1 MATSGTATFNLDI
14 NEVCEEAFE
23 RAGTELRSGYDLK
36 TARRSLNLMSLEWIN
51 RGINL
56 WTIEEGSVTLATDD
70 GAYTLP
76 ADTID
81 LLEHVV
87 RTNSGTSNQ
96 SDFNLARISVTT
108 YSQIPNKTSTGR
120 PTQIYIDR
128 QRDAPVVYLWP
139 LPSSTYNGDF
149 LRYWRI
155 RRIQDTGTLGSNNY
169 DAPARF
175 LPALTS
181 GLAYYIAMKKP
192 QLTDRL
198 PVLKAIYEEQFELA
212 ASEDREKAPIAFVP
226 LSDYFNP

>member
-70 GAYTLP
+70 GSYTLP

>member
-1 MATSGTATFNLDI
+1 MSVPTTAVFNLDI

-56 WTIEEGSVTLATDD
+56 WTVEEGSVALVAED
-70 GAYTLP
+70 GSYPLP
-76 ADTID
+76 EDTID
-81 LLEHVV
+81 LLEHVI
-87 RTNSGTSNQ
+87 RSNTGTTSQ

-128 QRDAPVVYLWP
+128 QRDAPVAYLWP
-139 LPSSTYNGDF
+139 LPSSTYAGDF
-149 LRYWRI
+149 LQYWRI
-155 RRIQDTGTLGSNNY
+155 RRIKDTGILGSNDY

-175 LPALTS
+175 LPALTA

-192 QLTDRL
+192 NLTDRL
-198 PVLKAIYEEQFELA
+198 PILKAAYEEQFKLA
-212 ASEDREKAPIAFVP
+212 ADEDREKAPISFVP
-226 LSDYFNP
+226 ALDRLA

>member
-1 MATSGTATFNLDI
+1 MATSSTSTFNLDI
-14 NEVCEEAFE
+14 NEICEEAFE

-56 WTIEEGSVTLATDD
+56 WTIEEGSITLVEGDES
-70 GAYTLP
+70 YTLP

-81 LLEHVV
+81 LLEHVI
-87 RTNSGTSNQ
+87 RTDSGTSNQ
-96 SDFNLARISVTT
+96 SDFNLARISVST
-108 YSQIPNKTSTGR
+108 YSQIPNKESTGR
-120 PTQIYIDR
+120 PTQIFIDR
-128 QRDAPVVYLWP
+128 QRDAPVVRLFP
-139 LPSSTYNGDF
+139 VPSATYAGDF
-149 LRYWRI
+149 VRYWRI
-155 RRIQDTGTLGSNNY
+155 RRIQDTGVEGSNNY

-192 QLTDRL
+192 QLADRL
-198 PVLKAIYEEQFELA
+198 PVLKAVYEEQFELA

-226 LSDYFNP
+226 LSDYFTP

>member
-1 MATSGTATFNLDI
+1 MATSGTSTFTLDI

-23 RAGTELRSGYDLK
+23 RAGTEMRSGYDLK
-36 TARRSLNLMSLEWIN
+36 TARRSLNLMSLEWVN

-56 WTIEEGSVTLATDD
+56 WTVEEGSVTLATDD
-70 GAYTLP
+70 GEYTLP

-81 LLEHVV
+81 LIEHVI
-87 RTNSGTSNQ
+87 RTDSGTSSQ
-96 SDFNLARISVTT
+96 ADFNLARISVSTF
-108 YSQIPNKTSTGR
+108 SQIPNKTATGR

-139 LPSSTYNGDF
+139 LPSSTYNGAF

-181 GLAYYIAMKKP
+181 GLAYYVAMKKP
-192 QLTDRL
+192 QLADRL
-198 PVLKAIYEEQFELA
+198 PLLKAVYEEQFELA

-226 LSDYFNP
+226 LSDYFGP

>member
-1 MATSGTATFNLDI
+1 
-14 NEVCEEAFE
+14 
-23 RAGTELRSGYDLK
+23 
-36 TARRSLNLMSLEWIN
+36 MSLEWIN

-56 WTIEEGSVTLATDD
+56 WTIEEGSITLAEGDES
-70 GAYTLP
+70 YSLP

-81 LLEHVV
+81 LLEQSV

-108 YSQIPNKTSTGR
+108 YSQIPNKKSTGR
-120 PTQIYIDR
+120 PTQIFIDR
-128 QRDAPVVYLWP
+128 QRDAPVVYLFP
-139 LPSSTYNGDF
+139 VPSATYNGDF
-149 LRYWRI
+149 IRYWRI
-155 RRIQDTGTLGSNNY
+155 RRIQDTGVEGSNNY

-192 QLTDRL
+192 QLMDRL
-198 PVLKAIYEEQFELA
+198 PVLKAVYEEQFELA

-226 LSDYFNP
+226 LSDYFTP